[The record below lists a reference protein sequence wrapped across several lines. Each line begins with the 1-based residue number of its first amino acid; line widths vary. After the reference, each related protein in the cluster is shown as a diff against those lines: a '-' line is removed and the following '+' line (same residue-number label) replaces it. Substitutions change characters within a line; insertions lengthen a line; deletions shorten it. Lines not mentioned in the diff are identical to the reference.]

1 MAIIYEDALKAQLKA
16 KKILPVY
23 IITGDDGY
31 LKQLYVNK
39 IINTVTDKDD
49 VFNFQRFGAECN
61 LQDVYDSLSQLPM
74 MTDRKCAL
82 LCDYDIEHC
91 SKENLDRLLRLAEET
106 SDTSV
111 LIIWF
116 DSLETDVKKST
127 KFKKLMQS
135 AEKGGGAAVLLN
147 HRRTPELVKM
157 LTDGAAKRNCKMET
171 AAAKYLVET
180 AGDDIAILRNEL
192 EKLCAYMPNGIITK
206 ETVEAVS
213 IKTPEA
219 SVYNLSKFIFAKNS
233 GRALALLDELF
244 FMRFEPMMILYTV
257 SSVYVDMYRV
267 YVLKK
272 SGMTNAEISAAF
284 GYKGREFLLDRAA
297 QNLSKMDFGRLSLSF
312 SALIKADKALK
323 SNGADPRLVLE
334 QLIIRLIYIVAKGET
349 VDKA

>member
-74 MTDRKCAL
+74 MADRKCAL

-91 SKENLDRLLRLAEET
+91 SKENLDRLLKLAEET

-192 EKLCAYMPNGIITK
+192 DKLCAYLPNGIITK

-233 GRALALLDELF
+233 GQALALLDELF

-267 YVLKK
+267 YTLKK

-297 QNLSKMDFGRLSLSF
+297 QNLVKMDFGRLSLSF

-349 VDKA
+349 VDQA

>member
-23 IITGDDGY
+23 IISGDDEY

-61 LQDVYDSLSQLPM
+61 LQDVYDSLSQLPIM
-74 MTDRKCAL
+74 ADRKCAL

-91 SKENLDRLLRLAEET
+91 SKENFDRLLKLAEET

-192 EKLCAYMPNGIITK
+192 DKLCAYMPNGIITK
-206 ETVEAVS
+206 ETVEDVS

-233 GRALALLDELF
+233 GQALTLLDELF

-272 SGMTNAEISAAF
+272 SGMTNAEISAEF

-323 SNGADPRLVLE
+323 SNGTDPRLVLE

>member
-74 MTDRKCAL
+74 MADRKCAL

-91 SKENLDRLLRLAEET
+91 SKENLDRLLKLAEET

-116 DSLETDVKKST
+116 DSLETDVKKSA

-192 EKLCAYMPNGIITK
+192 DKLCAYMPNGIITK
-206 ETVEAVS
+206 ETVETVS

-233 GRALALLDELF
+233 GQALALLDELF

-267 YVLKK
+267 YTLKK
-272 SGMTNAEISAAF
+272 SGMTNTEISAEF

-297 QNLSKMDFGRLSLSF
+297 QNLAKMDFGRLSLSF

-334 QLIIRLIYIVAKGET
+334 QLIIRLIYIVAKGEA
-349 VDKA
+349 VDKT

>member
-74 MTDRKCAL
+74 MADRKCAL
-82 LCDYDIEHC
+82 LCDFDIEHC
-91 SKENLDRLLRLAEET
+91 SKENLDRLLKLAEET

-116 DSLETDVKKST
+116 DSLETDVKKSA

-180 AGDDIAILRNEL
+180 AGDDITILRNEL
-192 EKLCAYMPNGIITK
+192 DKLCAYMTNGIITK

-233 GRALALLDELF
+233 GQALALLDELF

-267 YVLKK
+267 YTLKK
-272 SGMTNAEISAAF
+272 SGMTNTEISAEF

-297 QNLSKMDFGRLSLSF
+297 QNLAKMDFGRLSLSF

-334 QLIIRLIYIVAKGET
+334 QLIIRLIYIVAKGEA
-349 VDKA
+349 VDKT

>member
-74 MTDRKCAL
+74 MADRKCAL

-91 SKENLDRLLRLAEET
+91 SKENLDRLLKLAEET

-116 DSLETDVKKST
+116 DSIETDVKKSS

-157 LTDGAAKRNCKMET
+157 LTDGAAKRSCKMET

-233 GRALALLDELF
+233 GQALALLDELF

-267 YVLKK
+267 YTLKK
-272 SGMTNAEISAAF
+272 SGMTNAEISAEF

-297 QNLSKMDFGRLSLSF
+297 QNLAKMDFGRLSLSF

>member
-74 MTDRKCAL
+74 MADRKCAL

-91 SKENLDRLLRLAEET
+91 SKENLDRLLKLAEET

-192 EKLCAYMPNGIITK
+192 DKLCAYMPNGIITK

-233 GRALALLDELF
+233 GQALALLDELF

-267 YVLKK
+267 YTLKK
-272 SGMTNAEISAAF
+272 SGMTNSEISAEF

-297 QNLSKMDFGRLSLSF
+297 QNLAKMDFGRLSLSF

>member
-39 IINTVTDKDD
+39 IIGAVTDKDD
-49 VFNFQRFGAECN
+49 IFNFQRFGAECN
-61 LQDVYDSLSQLPM
+61 LQDVYDSLSQLPVM
-74 MTDRKCAL
+74 ADRKCAL
-82 LCDYDIEHC
+82 LCDYDIEHS
-91 SKENLDRLLRLAEET
+91 SKENFDRLLKLAEET
-106 SDTSV
+106 ADTSV

-116 DSLETDVKKST
+116 DSVETDVKKSS

-157 LTDGAAKRNCKMET
+157 LTDGASKRNCKMDSS
-171 AAAKYLVET
+171 AAKYLVET
-180 AGDDIAILRNEL
+180 AGDDIAILKNEL
-192 EKLCAYMPNGIITK
+192 DKLCSYIHGGVITK
-206 ETVEAVS
+206 ETVESVC

-219 SVYNLSKFIFAKNS
+219 SVYNLSRFIFTKNS
-233 GRALALLDELF
+233 GQALALLDELF
-244 FMRFEPMMILYTV
+244 FMRFEPMMILYTI

-267 YVLKK
+267 FVLKK
-272 SGMTNAEISAAF
+272 SGMSISEISAVF
-284 GYKGREFLLDRAA
+284 GYKGREFLLDRAV
-297 QNLSKMDFGRLSLSF
+297 QNLSKMDFKRLTLSF
-312 SALIKADKALK
+312 EALTKADKALK
-323 SNGADPRLVLE
+323 SNGADARLVLE
-334 QLIIRLIYIVAKGET
+334 QLIIRLIYIVAKGEA